1 MDQHG
6 RNVQNKILIAG
17 ILQSGVTDENTP
29 IIVDLLAMEK
39 NELSDLIVFILES
52 MELLTPALKILI
64 LDYKIRSIKAYLN
77 LSTEAYIENKED
89 LIYIKSPRRNYSKLT
104 EEDALK
110 QVFQDPRIKYPII
123 GETSELIE
131 QIEYFDDEEY
141 IWKKAIRKYLIN
153 DVGRVVKFMSEKII
167 NMPNRPAPSLNED
180 FTYSSLGKDFFQ
192 TKISEQELLDEF

>member
-6 RNVQNKILIAG
+6 RNIQNKILIAG

-141 IWKKAIRKYLIN
+141 VWKKAIRKYLIN

-180 FTYSSLGKDFFQ
+180 FTYSSLGKDFVQ

>member
-6 RNVQNKILIAG
+6 RNIQNKILIAG

-77 LSTEAYIENKED
+77 LSTEDYIENK
-89 LIYIKSPRRNYSKLT
+89 
-104 EEDALK
+104 
-110 QVFQDPRIKYPII
+110 
-123 GETSELIE
+123 
-131 QIEYFDDEEY
+131 
-141 IWKKAIRKYLIN
+141 
-153 DVGRVVKFMSEKII
+153 
-167 NMPNRPAPSLNED
+167 
-180 FTYSSLGKDFFQ
+180 
-192 TKISEQELLDEF
+192 